1 MTDDS
6 ITLLRGSLDGMILRT
21 LSGEPMH
28 GLAIARWLRH
38 VTDGVVELEDGSLYP
53 ALYRMEGRG
62 WISAEWRI
70 SERGRRAKY
79 YRLTARGR
87 RQLSAERA
95 NWLAFA
101 RAMTRVFEIDPS
113 PI

>member
-1 MTDDS
+1 MPDV
-6 ITLLRGSLDGMILRT
+6 TLLRGSLDGMILRT
-21 LSGEPMH
+21 LSGAPMH

-53 ALYRMEGRG
+53 ALYRMENRG
-62 WISAEWRI
+62 WIRAEWRLT
-70 SERGRRAKY
+70 EQHRRAKF

-87 RQLSAERA
+87 KQLAAEQA

-101 RAMTRVFEIDPS
+101 RAVTRVFEIEPATA
-113 PI
+113 